1 MIMNYGNISLV
12 KNGFKR
18 FRILYIYYEQCLG
31 VKELIKNGTI

>member
-18 FRILYIYYEQCLG
+18 FRHLYIYCEQCLD
-31 VKELIKNGTI
+31 VKKLIKNGTI